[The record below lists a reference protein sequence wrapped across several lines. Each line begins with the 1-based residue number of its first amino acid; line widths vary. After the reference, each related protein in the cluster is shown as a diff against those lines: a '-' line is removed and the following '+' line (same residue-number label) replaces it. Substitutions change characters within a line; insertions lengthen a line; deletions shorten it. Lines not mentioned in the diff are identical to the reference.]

1 MEDFVVNAA
10 PVVVSL
16 LVCAIAWVS
25 VRRASRKAHAPP
37 PAPQPTASSA
47 AE

>member
-1 MEDFVVNAA
+1 MDFIVNAA
-10 PVVVSL
+10 PVVGAL

-25 VRRASRKAHAPP
+25 VRRAYRKASAIAPAPP
-37 PAPQPTASSA
+37 AEGRSA